1 MENLCKG
8 CEIAKIYCVKLSK
21 CNVSFSVSKLANLH
35 FALV

>member
-21 CNVSFSVSKLANLH
+21 GNVSFSVYDAMVLLYCK
-35 FALV
+35 